1 MLHPCYIAIGW
12 LTSQAR
18 TREARLAPMYP
29 RVSQG
34 RRLLGVTIDWLACYA
49 ISLGFFAGG
58 GSFTDRVPGARI
70 PTLLLL
76 FLEYSLLVAFGGASF
91 GHRLVGLKVIRFSDG
106 GAVTPIQALIRC
118 ALLMP
123 LITAITFDE
132 NGRGINERF
141 SNSVLVKVR

>member
-1 MLHPCYIAIGW
+1 
-12 LTSQAR
+12 
-18 TREARLAPMYP
+18 
-29 RVSQG
+29 
-34 RRLLGVTIDWLACYA
+34 LGITIDWLACYV

-58 GSFTDRVPGARI
+58 GSFTERVPGARI

-106 GAVTPIQALIRC
+106 GAVTPLQALIRC